1 VRTEICDH
9 RPPGR
14 IHQCAENLIQ
24 VTINHMVKHYT
35 RYRVRHVTNP
45 TRDELRAQ
53 LIDARIAGDVATT
66 RENNLANYQ
75 RMSDRDPLYLL
86 GITPE
91 GAWTPTD
98 VLKLMAE
105 RCGVVPDPEHTS
117 GQDTI
122 DPDLTIERLDAM
134 ADRVR
139 TAMARRERVLVATG
153 HPVGMRPTHT
163 VIATALRDAG
173 CTLIRAADG
182 WQHPSDTPYGRLG
195 HIDYVDD
202 IAMIRTST
210 GALQHTHSPLPL
222 RAVLAALDAAG
233 EARPDLVVADHGWAG
248 AAGAAGIDSVGFADC
263 NDPALF
269 VAEAE
274 GIVAVCVPLD
284 DNVYPDLYQ
293 PMNAYLRAQLG

>member
-1 VRTEICDH
+1 
-9 RPPGR
+9 
-14 IHQCAENLIQ
+14 
-24 VTINHMVKHYT
+24 VTT
-35 RYRVRHVTNP
+35 P

-66 RENNLANYQ
+66 RENNLANY
-75 RMSDRDPLYLL
+75 RHMSDRDPHYLL
-86 GITPE
+86 GITPD

-98 VLKLMAE
+98 VLKLMVA

-134 ADRVR
+134 ADRLR
-139 TAMARRERVLVATG
+139 TAITRRERVLVATG

-163 VIATALRDAG
+163 AIATALRAAG

-182 WQHPSDTPYGRLG
+182 WPHPDGTPYGRVG

-202 IAMIRTST
+202 VAMVRTST
-210 GALQHTHSPLPL
+210 GALQHTHSPLPM
-222 RAVLAALDAAG
+222 RAVLDALDHDRQ
-233 EARPDLVVADHGWAG
+233 ARPDLVVADHGWAG
-248 AAGAAGIDSVGFADC
+248 AAGAAGVDAMGFADC

-284 DNVYPDLYQ
+284 DNVHPDLYG
-293 PMNAYLRAQLG
+293 PMNAYLLGQLG